1 MRNIYLCWFSAG
13 ITSTVACKLALEKF
27 GNDNC
32 IIYYQDTGQVHPD
45 NQRFINDC
53 QNWFGKEIE
62 IIKSEKYK
70 NPIDVFTKSKFINTA
85 GGAPCTQALKKDVR
99 IAIQGKNNL
108 PLFGLKE
115 FQIFGFEYEKSQIN
129 RAIRFLEQYP
139 DTNPIFPLIEAK
151 LDKNNCAYILE
162 KAGIELPTMYKL
174 GYKNNNCIGCV
185 KGGMGYW
192 NKIKKDFPEV
202 FNQMAKLE
210 RELKATAIFDKKNKT
225 NIYLDEL
232 KENQGNHSKEV
243 MPECSN
249 FCDLEFTNILS
260 KYTEKILNNEFSI
273 NDLIQFKNKE
283 V

>member
-1 MRNIYLCWFSAG
+1 MKNIYLCWFSAG
-13 ITSTVACKLALEKF
+13 ITSTVACKLALDKF
-27 GNDNC
+27 GKDNC
-32 IIYYQDTGQVHPD
+32 VIYYQDTGQVHPD

-53 QNWFGKEIE
+53 QNWFGKEIK
-62 IIKSEKYK
+62 IVKSEKYSS
-70 NPIDVFTKSKFINTA
+70 PIDVFQKTKFINTA

-99 IAIQGKNNL
+99 ILIQGQNNL

-115 FQIFGFEYEKSQIN
+115 FQVFGFEYEKSQIN

-151 LDKNNCAYILE
+151 LDKNNCAYILK

-192 NKIKKDFPEV
+192 NKIKKDFPEI
-202 FNQMAKLE
+202 FNKMAKLE

-232 KENQGNHSKEV
+232 KENQGNHNKEV

-273 NDLIQFKNKE
+273 TNLINSQKAG
-283 V
+283 